1 VVSGLAEVFRSVPK
15 MRFALVVAILA
26 LLAAATPVEDKQ
38 LAVFAPLTNYTLPV
52 AERAGR
58 EYVGLLEVLEPL
70 GHVSSELSGGRWRI
84 RYNNTE
90 GEFQAGQMRA
100 RIHGKD
106 VSLTAPFVIEN
117 SRGLVPLASLGVL
130 LPRFLG
136 MNVDFHE
143 SGRRLLVGNVGIH
156 PSFQVES
163 GQPAR
168 LVLNFSGP
176 VNPTIATEPG
186 RVRMVFKRDPLT
198 SPGSQTISFANQS
211 ITQAN
216 YSESNG
222 QAELDVT
229 TSVPLIAAFSNNGK
243 TITLTAAPIAAKR
256 ATAAVSNATN
266 AAQAQNPS
274 APAGTAAP
282 ARPLAVVDAAHGG
295 DERGAA
301 LTDQLAEKDVTLGF
315 ARLLRHELEQRG
327 FAVLM
332 LRDGD
337 VSIPEDQRASMA
349 NGARAAVYVCL
360 HAASQG
366 SGAMVYTSLLP
377 VEGQSAGVFHAWNAS
392 QAAVLGNSRAAATA
406 IVQGLQKADFMTRTA
421 SASLRPLNHLVMPA
435 VAVELAPGPSGLAD
449 LTSAN
454 YQQSAAVAIAD
465 ALASVRDKLGVQP

>member
-1 VVSGLAEVFRSVPK
+1 MK
-15 MRFALVVAILA
+15 RFAFAAAILA
-26 LLAAATPVEDKQ
+26 LLAAAPVEEKQ
-38 LAVFAPLTNYTLPV
+38 LAVFAPLANYTVPV
-52 AERAGR
+52 VERAGH
-58 EYVGLLEVLEPL
+58 EYVGLLELLEPL
-70 GHVSSELSGGRWRI
+70 GQVSRDQAGARWKI
-84 RYNNTE
+84 RYNSID
-90 GEFQAGQMRA
+90 GEFNAGQTRA

-117 SRGLVPLASLGVL
+117 SRGLVPLASLGSL

-143 SGRRLLVGNVGIH
+143 SGRRLLIGNVGIH

-168 LVLNFSGP
+168 LVLNFSGA

-186 RVRMVFKRDPLT
+186 RVRMVFKRDPVT
-198 SPGSQTISFANQS
+198 SPGSQTISFENHS
-211 ITQAN
+211 ITQAT
-216 YSESNG
+216 YSEANG

-243 TITLTAAPIAAKR
+243 TITLSAAPVAAKK
-256 ATAAVSNATN
+256 AAAVAANPTN
-266 AAQAQNPS
+266 AAQPQNAP
-274 APAGTAAP
+274 APAGMPSTPAP

-301 LTDQLAEKDVTLGF
+301 LADQLAEKDVTLGLG
-315 ARLLRHELEQRG
+315 RLLRHELEQRG

-337 VSIPEDQRASMA
+337 VSIPETQRASMA

-377 VEGQSAGVFHAWNAS
+377 VEQGSAGVFHAWNSA
-392 QAAVLGNSRAAATA
+392 QVGALGNSRAAAAA
-406 IVQGLQKADFMTRTA
+406 IVQGLQKADFMTRGA
-421 SASLRPLNHLVMPA
+421 SASLRPLNNLVMPA
-435 VAVELAPGPSGLAD
+435 VAVELAPGPNGLAD

-454 YQQSAAVAIAD
+454 YQQSAAVAIAE